1 MSAEASQL
9 LESLRPDQK
18 GAVMD
23 LVAEAEVDVSR
34 WSVKQDGKLVANPRA
49 NPHYCYEWAFGGDK
63 EPTVLCV
70 WHSDL
75 KIANADIVFEDNL
88 RDLGIRL
95 ERLGQEPNSPSD
107 VKSRAKSQAPRAFQ
121 FDLQL
126 QRAFR
131 KSKPVRIIL
140 LKGEEKPTQDLG
152 LDTSKVQFRQL
163 DAVPWYVHSYS
174 DEGAFRLVRGK
185 PVAVAEVDVIETDAP
200 ATKYDDQF
208 SNADPVTRQESI
220 SAAFFR
226 SPEVRQAVLNRAQG
240 ICECCGLPGFTT
252 KNGAIYLETHHVVP
266 LSENGPD
273 MEWNV
278 VAICPNDHRRAH
290 FSESWEQLRDDL
302 IEKLAIH
309 HPGVEPALRAIVS
322 SIAPSH

>member
-1 MSAEASQL
+1 
-9 LESLRPDQK
+9 
-18 GAVMD
+18 MD
-23 LVAEAEVDVSR
+23 LVAEAEVDVSK
-34 WSVKQDGKLVANPRA
+34 WSVKQDGKPVANPRA

-75 KIANADIVFEDNL
+75 AISDTDVIFENNL
-88 RDLGIRL
+88 RDLGIKL
-95 ERLGQEPNSPSD
+95 ERLGQEPFSPSD

-163 DAVPWYVHSYS
+163 DAIPWYVHSYS
-174 DEGAFRLVRGK
+174 DVGAFRLVRGK
-185 PVAVAEVDVIETDAP
+185 PVALLEVTKIGPEFP
-200 ATKYDDQF
+200 AIKYDDQF
-208 SNADPVTRQESI
+208 SNSDPVTRQESV
-220 SAAFFR
+220 SAAFVR
-226 SPEVRQAVLNRAQG
+226 SAEVRQAVLNRAKG
-240 ICECCGLPGFTT
+240 ICECCGLSGFTT
-252 KNGAIYLETHHVVP
+252 KSGAIYLETHHVVP

-273 MEWNV
+273 TEWNV
-278 VAICPNDHRRAH
+278 VAVCPNDHRRAH
-290 FSESWEQLRDDL
+290 FSENWKQLQDVM
-302 IEKLAIH
+302 IAKLAMH
-309 HPGVEPALRAIVS
+309 HPGVEPILRTIVTN
-322 SIAPSH
+322 APPPH